1 MSIIEE
7 VTGEVIEE
15 VLMLV
20 TVQVM
25 ILQVM
30 VKIITVE

>member
-7 VTGEVIEE
+7 VTGEVIEA
-15 VLMLV
+15 VMMLV